1 VTTFADIIAEIV
13 ARLERN
19 AADARGD
26 SFEAGRK
33 DAYSYA
39 AQIVKEIAASHD
51 LRAAA
56 LATLDSL
63 SSGEDM
69 AAGLRDFREHV
80 YKPEYLIT
88 HRDEPRGWDGAGSNV
103 NGVDLEVG
111 RG

>member
-56 LATLDSL
+56 LATLDSPT
-63 SSGEDM
+63 SGEDM
-69 AAGLRDFREHV
+69 AASV
-80 YKPEYLIT
+80 
-88 HRDEPRGWDGAGSNV
+88 RGWDGAGASV
-103 NGVDLEVG
+103 EAQ

>member
-1 VTTFADIIAEIV
+1 MTTFSDIVSEIV

-19 AADARGD
+19 AADTHGND

-56 LATLDSL
+56 IATLDL
-63 SSGEDM
+63 TQSGEDM
-69 AAGLRDFREHV
+69 AAGLAAFREHGGTIF
-80 YKPEYLIT
+80 PSHGGE
-88 HRDEPRGWDGAGSNV
+88 EPQK
-103 NGVDLEVG
+103 VDSG
-111 RG
+111 HD

>member
-1 VTTFADIIAEIV
+1 MTTFADIVSEIV

-56 LATLDSL
+56 IATLDSTQ
-63 SSGEDM
+63 SGEEM
-69 AAGLRDFREHV
+69 AASLGGIPAAAAIDADTLLS
-80 YKPEYLIT
+80 YLSGE
-88 HRDEPRGWDGAGSNV
+88 EPQKEDRGHD
-103 NGVDLEVG
+103 
-111 RG
+111 

>member
-1 VTTFADIIAEIV
+1 MTTFSDIVSEIV

-56 LATLDSL
+56 IATLDSTQ
-63 SSGEDM
+63 SGEDM
-69 AAGLRDFREHV
+69 AAGLAAFREHGGTIF
-80 YKPEYLIT
+80 PSHGGE
-88 HRDEPRGWDGAGSNV
+88 EPQK
-103 NGVDLEVG
+103 VDSG
-111 RG
+111 HD